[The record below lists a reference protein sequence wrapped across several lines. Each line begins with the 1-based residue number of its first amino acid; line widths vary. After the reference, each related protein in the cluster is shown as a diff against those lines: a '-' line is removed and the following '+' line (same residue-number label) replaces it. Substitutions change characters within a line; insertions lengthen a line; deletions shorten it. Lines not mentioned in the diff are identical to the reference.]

1 MTGPFTI
8 ADRARRMPQSGIRE
22 VFDKA
27 QRYDDLADLSIG
39 EPDFATPEPIAERVA
54 DAVGSG
60 ATGYTQTV
68 GRADLRAALAE
79 KLAAVNGVTVE
90 PDEELIVTPGAMGA
104 LYAATH
110 VLCEPGDEVLVPD
123 PYWPNYRG
131 HLADAGATLVP
142 VPTTAEA
149 GFVPRVEDLGEA
161 VTDDTVGLILNTPG
175 NPTGAVVPP
184 ERLAAIGD
192 LLVDRDLWAVVDETY
207 EDLVYDGATHRSLA
221 SDPALFDRTVT
232 VHSFSK
238 SYAMTGWRLGYAT
251 APAEVIE
258 PMRVLQEHTVSC
270 VAEPT
275 QVAGLA
281 ALDHRELVDG
291 IHDAF
296 ARRREL
302 VLDRM
307 AGIDG
312 VDPGEPTG
320 AFYVFADV
328 SDVTTD
334 SHAFVDHLLETARVG
349 AIPGAVFGDAGE
361 GFVRFSYAT
370 DEATIETAMDGLA
383 TAVAEW
389 G

>member
-1 MTGPFTI
+1 
-8 ADRARRMPQSGIRE
+8 
-22 VFDKA
+22 
-27 QRYDDLADLSIG
+27 
-39 EPDFATPEPIAERVA
+39 
-54 DAVGSG
+54 
-60 ATGYTQTV
+60 
-68 GRADLRAALAE
+68 
-79 KLAAVNGVTVE
+79 
-90 PDEELIVTPGAMGA
+90 
-104 LYAATH
+104 
-110 VLCEPGDEVLVPD
+110 
-123 PYWPNYRG
+123 
-131 HLADAGATLVP
+131 
-142 VPTTAEA
+142 
-149 GFVPRVEDLGEA
+149 
-161 VTDDTVGLILNTPG
+161 
-175 NPTGAVVPP
+175 
-184 ERLAAIGD
+184 
-192 LLVDRDLWAVVDETY
+192 
-207 EDLVYDGATHRSLA
+207 
-221 SDPALFDRTVT
+221 
-232 VHSFSK
+232 
-238 SYAMTGWRLGYAT
+238 MTGWRLGYAT